1 MNNPM
6 RLDIISEDRLGI
18 TQEMLSVIVKK
29 GWNLVSVEMYTHHTF
44 VHIQEKGISLAIIK
58 KSLIAISGVKDIIE
72 VPLLPGEEK
81 RKHLDTLLSKLPDP
95 ILDID
100 VHGKILVANT
110 EAEKALG
117 LIKEKLE
124 GQNICDLLNVRLSL
138 LLADEPQSIE
148 TSCSNKQFLM
158 DITPIFT
165 NSKVTGAVIVLHSP
179 ERLGQKISA
188 IQPQTGDDIKSII
201 GHSVKIKNIQQQT
214 IRFAKLDLPVLI
226 IGETGTGKELFARAL
241 HESGK
246 RAKSPF
252 LAINC
257 ATLAENLLESELF
270 GYAPGAF
277 SGAQK
282 SGKPGLFELA
292 ENGTVFLDE
301 IGEMSVYLQA
311 KLLRFLQ
318 DFTFRRIGGTHE
330 IQVNVRIVCATHRNL
345 EQMVVDGLF
354 REDLYYRLN
363 VLGID
368 LPPLRER
375 SEDIPDLVHFFSI
388 KACEQIN
395 MTCPKFSHSALLLLE
410 KFNWP
415 GNIRQLQNVIFRTL
429 ALTDK
434 TIIED
439 KDICFSTTAD
449 EDTSNNFLDADIST
463 LAYAIDEFEKKLL
476 SKLYINYPSTR
487 KLAQR
492 LSVSHAKISRKL
504 KKHNISKS
512 N

>member
-1 MNNPM
+1 M
-6 RLDIISEDRLGI
+6 RLDIVSTDRLGI
-18 TQEMLSVIVKK
+18 TKEMLSVIVKK
-29 GWNLVSVEMYTHHTF
+29 GWNLAAVEMFTHHTF
-44 VHIQEKGISLAIIK
+44 VHINNKDTSFDAIK
-58 KSLIAISGVKDIIE
+58 KALIAITGVKDVTRVE
-72 VPLLPGEEK
+72 LLPGEEK
-81 RKHLDTLLSKLPDP
+81 RKHLDTILSKLPDP

-100 VHGKILVANT
+100 INGQIIVANI

-117 LIKEKLE
+117 LTKDRLE
-124 GQNICDLLNVRLSL
+124 GCNISDIIPLCLKQVLVESP
-138 LLADEPQSIE
+138 ADIDICYE
-148 TSCSNKQFLM
+148 KKHFLI
-158 DITPIFT
+158 DITPIYT
-165 NSKVTGAVIVLHSP
+165 NSKVTGAVLLLQSP
-179 ERLGQKISA
+179 ERLGKKISK
-188 IQPQTGDDIKSII
+188 IQAHTGDDIQSIV
-201 GHSVKIKNIQQQT
+201 GHSIKIKNIQQQT
-214 IRFAKLDLPVLI
+214 LRFAKLDLPVLI

-246 RAKSPF
+246 RASAPF

-282 SGKPGLFELA
+282 SGKPGLFEMA

-301 IGEMSVYLQA
+301 IGEMSTYLQA

-318 DFTFRRIGGTHE
+318 EFTFRRIGGTHE
-330 IQVNVRIVCATHRNL
+330 IKVNVRIVCATHRNL
-345 EQMVVDGLF
+345 EKMTVNGQF

-375 SEDIPDLVHFFSI
+375 SEDIPDLVDFFSI
-388 KACEQIN
+388 KASEQIN
-395 MTCPKFSHSALLLLE
+395 INCPKFTHSALVALE
-410 KFNWP
+410 NFQWP

-429 ALTDK
+429 ALADK
-434 TIIED
+434 PIIESN
-439 KDICFSTTAD
+439 DICFTTA
-449 EDTSNNFLDADIST
+449 TSDDNADIYNEENITS
-463 LAYAIDEFEKKLL
+463 LEYAVGQFEKKLL
-476 SKLYINYPSTR
+476 NQLYTSYPSTR

-504 KKHNISKS
+504 KKYQITKAS
-512 N
+512 

>member
-1 MNNPM
+1 M
-6 RLDIISEDRLGI
+6 RLDIVSADRLGI
-18 TQEMLSVIVKK
+18 TQEMLRVIVEK
-29 GWNLVSVEMYTHHTF
+29 GWNLAAVEMYTHHTF
-44 VHIQEKGISLAIIK
+44 VHINERSISFDTIK
-58 KSLIAISGVKDIIE
+58 KELTGITGVKSVIRVE
-72 VPLLPGEEK
+72 LLPGEEK
-81 RKHLDTLLSKLPDP
+81 RKHLDTILSKLPDP

-100 VHGKILVANT
+100 ISGQIIVANI
-110 EAEKALG
+110 EAEKTLG
-117 LIKEKLE
+117 LTKDKLE
-124 GQNICDLLNVRLSL
+124 GSNICDIIPISL
-138 LLADEPQSIE
+138 RQILTESAPAIDI
-148 TSCSNKQFLM
+148 CYAKKHFLI
-158 DITPIFT
+158 DITPIYS
-165 NSKVTGAVIVLHSP
+165 NSKVTGAVLLLQSP
-179 ERLGQKISA
+179 ERLGKKISE
-188 IQPQTGDDIKSII
+188 IQSHTGKDIESIV

-214 IRFAKLDLPVLI
+214 IRFSKLDLPVLI
-226 IGETGTGKELFARAL
+226 TGETGTGKELFARAL

-246 RAKSPF
+246 RAGGPF

-282 SGKPGLFELA
+282 TGKPGLFELA

-318 DFTFRRIGGTHE
+318 EFTFRRIGGTNE
-330 IQVNVRIVCATHRNL
+330 IKVNVRIVCATHRNL
-345 EQMVVDGLF
+345 EEMTVKGLF

-375 SEDIPDLVHFFSI
+375 SEDIPDLVNFFSK
-388 KACEQIN
+388 KASEQIN
-395 MTCPKFSHSALLLLE
+395 INCPKFTSSAMILFE
-410 KFNWP
+410 KHQWP

-434 TIIED
+434 NTIESD
-439 KDICFSTTAD
+439 DICFSTSTTEDVSEIYRD
-449 EDTSNNFLDADIST
+449 EDISS
-463 LAYAIDEFEKKLL
+463 LEYAVDQFEKKLL
-476 SKLYINYPSTR
+476 SQLYVNYPSTR

-504 KKHNISKS
+504 KKYKIKKACA
-512 N
+512 